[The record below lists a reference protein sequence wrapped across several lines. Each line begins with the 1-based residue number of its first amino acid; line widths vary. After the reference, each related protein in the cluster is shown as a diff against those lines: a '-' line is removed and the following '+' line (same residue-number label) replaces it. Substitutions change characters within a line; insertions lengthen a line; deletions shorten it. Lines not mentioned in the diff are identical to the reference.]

1 MRARI
6 LLIEV
11 NPDVSRTVT
20 AVLEQH
26 HLDVTLAEDATTAI
40 GLLDAVQYDLLIV
53 DVKLDAGRDGL
64 RFLQRLQENALHL
77 LPRTIVISAEPADSV
92 MKELHAIG
100 ICDIVPKPVHADEI
114 LAAVEECLD
123 RTSSQVN

>member
-6 LLIEV
+6 LLIEA

-26 HLDVTLAEDATTAI
+26 HLEVTLAEDARTAV
-40 GLLDAVQYDLLIV
+40 GLLDSKEFDLLIV
-53 DVKLDAGRDGL
+53 DVKLDTGRDGL
-64 RFLQRLQENALHL
+64 QFLQRLQESALHL

-92 MKELHAIG
+92 MRELHAIG
-100 ICDIVPKPVHADEI
+100 ICDVVPKPVHADEI